1 MSDDDNFQLT
11 GRTLD
16 VEPQLVYEYGTT
28 MTVKR
33 FSADCDVSGPI
44 CEIDSAI
51 LRSLHGDELEGR

>member
-1 MSDDDNFQLT
+1 VSDDDNFQLT
-11 GRTLD
+11 GCTLG

-44 CEIDSAI
+44 CKIDSAI